1 MAKHA
6 PRTPREA
13 DNLFRPIAVEVRQNG
28 TSHRVYKF
36 ADGGMLTVSQHVG
49 EFGPKTR
56 RQIYRLAVFYG
67 LLALVILA
75 LVVRVIA

>member
-6 PRTPREA
+6 PRNPRET
-13 DNLFRPIAVEVRQNG
+13 DSLFAPIAVSIRQNG

-36 ADGGMLTVSQHVG
+36 ADGGMLTVAQHTG

-56 RQIYRLAVFYG
+56 RQILRLAVFYG

-75 LVVRVIA
+75 VMVRVIA